1 MPSSLRYIPPVGAS
15 MLLLFC
21 SSSLFGQRVTIRAVS
36 PSDVVVAMQ
45 KRLGDQGFK
54 LADSSK
60 KQAMFTL
67 DRGMVSQTAANG
79 MPQSVHVT
87 LEFHLRFKPKADSLQ
102 VDASEEVVGE
112 TGTRT
117 MDFRKP
123 VQTPA
128 EHDSMQRVLD
138 DVKAELEARPAAPAP

>member
-1 MPSSLRYIPPVGAS
+1 MKSLRSVA
-15 MLLLFC
+15 LFILFLAF
-21 SSSLFGQRVTIRAVS
+21 SSSLSAQRVTIKAAS
-36 PSDVVVAMQ
+36 PGDVVVAMQ

-87 LEFHLRFKPKADSLQ
+87 LEFHLRFKPKTDSLQ

-112 TGTRT
+112 TGTRS

-138 DVKAELEARPAAPAP
+138 DVKAELEARPAASPP

>member
-1 MPSSLRYIPPVGAS
+1 MPSAMKSLRSVA
-15 MLLLFC
+15 LFILFLAF
-21 SSSLFGQRVTIRAVS
+21 SSSLSAQRVTIKAAS

-87 LEFHLRFKPKADSLQ
+87 LEFHLRFKPKTDSLQ

-112 TGTRT
+112 TGTRS

>member
-1 MPSSLRYIPPVGAS
+1 VPSYLRCLPLIGPSVLSFVFPLSLSA
-15 MLLLFC
+15 
-21 SSSLFGQRVTIRAVS
+21 QRVTIKGAS
-36 PSDVVVAMQ
+36 PTDVVVAIQ
-45 KRLGDQGFK
+45 NRLDSQSFK

-60 KQAMFTL
+60 KQALFTL

-79 MPQSVHVT
+79 MPMSVHVT
-87 LEFHLRFKPKADSLQ
+87 LELHLRYKQKTDSLQ

-112 TGTRT
+112 TGSRT

-128 EHDSMQRVLD
+128 ERETMQRLLD
-138 DVKAELEARPAAPAP
+138 EVKAELETRRADP

>member
-1 MPSSLRYIPPVGAS
+1 MIG
-15 MLLLFC
+15 
-21 SSSLFGQRVTIRAVS
+21 SSSFASTDI
-36 PSDVVVAMQ
+36 VVAIQ
-45 KRLGDQGFK
+45 KRLDSQGFK

-60 KQAMFTL
+60 KQAMFML
-67 DRGMVSQTAANG
+67 DRGMVSQTSASG
-79 MPQSVHVT
+79 MPMSVHVT
-87 LEFHLRFKPKADSLQ
+87 LELQLRYKQKTDSLQ

-128 EHDSMQRVLD
+128 ERETMQRLLD
-138 DVKAELEARPAAPAP
+138 EVKAELETRRADP

>member
-1 MPSSLRYIPPVGAS
+1 MPSTTRLILPVTASVLFVAFPPSLVA
-15 MLLLFC
+15 
-21 SSSLFGQRVTIRAVS
+21 QRVTIKGAS
-36 PSDVVVAMQ
+36 PTDVVVAIQ
-45 KRLGDQGFK
+45 KRLDSQGFK

-79 MPQSVHVT
+79 MPMSVHVT
-87 LEFHLRFKPKADSLQ
+87 LELRLRYKQKTDSLQ

-112 TGTRT
+112 TGSRT

-128 EHDSMQRVLD
+128 ERDTMQHLLD
-138 DVKAELEARPAAPAP
+138 DVKAELEARPAVP

>member
-1 MPSSLRYIPPVGAS
+1 MPSAMRSLRSVALFIP
-15 MLLLFC
+15 LLAF
-21 SSSLFGQRVTIRAVS
+21 SPSLSAQRVTVKGAS

-45 KRLGDQGFK
+45 KRLSAKGFK
-54 LADSSK
+54 LADSSR

-67 DRGMVSQTAANG
+67 DRGMVSQVGATTS

-87 LEFHLRFKPKADSLQ
+87 LEFHMRFKPKADSLQ

-112 TGTRT
+112 TGNRSL
-117 MDFRKP
+117 DFRKP

-128 EHDSMQRVLD
+128 EHDNMQRLLD
-138 DVKAELEARPAAPAP
+138 DVKAELEARPATP